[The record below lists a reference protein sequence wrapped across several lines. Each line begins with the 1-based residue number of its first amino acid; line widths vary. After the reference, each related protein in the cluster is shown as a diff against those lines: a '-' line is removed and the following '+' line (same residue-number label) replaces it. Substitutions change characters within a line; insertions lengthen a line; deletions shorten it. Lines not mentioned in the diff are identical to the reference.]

1 LTEGVFLAL
10 YDPIGDFI
18 RSNGKAEP
26 RYLRGMMISA
36 PTDRSA
42 SVQSQWL
49 PVRLDDGV
57 PSYLR
62 SLLRQV
68 EPFPA
73 AVRDGRG
80 QILACNRSYDGLF
93 GLALVPP
100 AGRNVYLL
108 HPWPT
113 AQRFQHQVVGSLWL
127 SPYQLWTDPHPDG
140 LAAIGFTPVD
150 PATAAK
156 LPTLRR
162 LSPM

>member
-1 LTEGVFLAL
+1 
-10 YDPIGDFI
+10 
-18 RSNGKAEP
+18 
-26 RYLRGMMISA
+26 MMISA
-36 PTDRSA
+36 PAARSA
-42 SVQSQWL
+42 SARSQWL

-93 GLALVPP
+93 GLASVPP

-113 AQRFQHQVVGSLWL
+113 AQRFPHPVLGPLWL
-127 SPYQLWTDPHPDG
+127 APYQLWSDPKPDG
-140 LAAIGFTPVD
+140 LAVVGFTPVD
-150 PATAAK
+150 ITTAAK
-156 LPTLRR
+156 LPGLGRANAGS
-162 LSPM
+162 LEHLPG

>member
-1 LTEGVFLAL
+1 
-10 YDPIGDFI
+10 
-18 RSNGKAEP
+18 
-26 RYLRGMMISA
+26 MMISA
-36 PTDRSA
+36 PTARSA
-42 SVQSQWL
+42 SVRSQWAQ
-49 PVRLDDGV
+49 VRLGDGV

-80 QILACNRSYDGLF
+80 QILACNHSYDGLF
-93 GLALVPP
+93 GLASMT
-100 AGRNVYLL
+100 ASARNAFLL
-108 HPWPT
+108 HPWNVP
-113 AQRFQHQVVGSLWL
+113 QRFQHQVVGSLWL

>member
-1 LTEGVFLAL
+1 
-10 YDPIGDFI
+10 
-18 RSNGKAEP
+18 
-26 RYLRGMMISA
+26 MISA
-36 PTDRSA
+36 PTARSA
-42 SVQSQWL
+42 SVRSQWL

-100 AGRNVYLL
+100 AGRNVFLL

-113 AQRFQHQVVGSLWL
+113 AQRFRHPGLGLLWL
-127 SPYQLWTDPHPDG
+127 APYQLWSDPEPDG
-140 LAAIGFTPVD
+140 LAVVGFTPVD
-150 PATAAK
+150 VATAGK
-156 LPTLRR
+156 LPR
-162 LSPM
+162 L